1 MARRGVQTKETAMQA
16 QLLIGGRLVT
26 HRAEGPRGAAD
37 AHRGGARGRGGGAA
51 RHGEAIEP
59 LHIAV
64 RAARAGAV
72 AAALAA
78 LLGAC
83 GARAQ
88 GPRAA
93 ADADKEL
100 RVYNWADYI
109 GKDTLAN
116 FEAATGIKVIYD
128 TYDADETLEAKMM
141 AGDSGYDVVTTSTDY
156 FSRQIKAGIYRPLDR
171 SLLPNWNNLDPH
183 VLAIEAQ
190 ADPGNRHAMPY
201 LKHVNG
207 FAYNVDLIRARMPD
221 APLDSLDMIF
231 KPEIVRRF
239 ADCGVTFL
247 DQPEDGLLL
256 AVRPYIRA
264 FDSSEYMNGLANGEF
279 CISMSWS
286 GDYATSRARATT
298 AGVDVHLA
306 FSAPNEGSNASFDA
320 WLIPADAPHPLA
332 AHKFL
337 NYILEPRVIAAITNH
352 IHYANDNLAANA
364 YVEPQILNDPAVY
377 PTPAMEARLY
387 QSREAGPALERLRT
401 RTWTRIKTA
410 L

>member
-1 MARRGVQTKETAMQA
+1 MRASGSSACRG
-16 QLLIGGRLVT
+16 
-26 HRAEGPRGAAD
+26 
-37 AHRGGARGRGGGAA
+37 
-51 RHGEAIEP
+51 
-59 LHIAV
+59 
-64 RAARAGAV
+64 
-72 AAALAA
+72 AAALALVA
-78 LLGAC
+78 AGLTGAC
-83 GARAQ
+83 GH
-88 GPRAA
+88 GPAA
-93 ADADKEL
+93 PHAAGAEEREL

-109 GKDTLAN
+109 GKDTIAN

-141 AGDSGYDVVTTSTDY
+141 AGDSGYDVVSASTDF

-171 SLLPNWNNLDPH
+171 SLLPNWQNLDPR

-201 LKHVNG
+201 LRHVNG

-221 APLDSLDMIF
+221 APVDSLDMIF
-231 KPEIVRRF
+231 KPEAIRRF

-247 DQPEDGLLL
+247 DQPEDVLQLALNYLHLDPNTTRPEDYRQAEKLLL

-286 GDYATSRARATT
+286 GDYATARARAKA

-306 FSAPNEGSNASFDA
+306 FTAPKEGSNGSYDA

-332 AHKFL
+332 AHRFL
-337 NYILEPRVIAAITNH
+337 NFILEPRVIAAITNH
-352 IHYANDNLAANA
+352 IHYANDNQAANA
-364 YVEPQILNDPAVY
+364 YVDPQILKDPAVY

-401 RTWTRIKTA
+401 RTWTRIKTN

>member
-1 MARRGVQTKETAMQA
+1 M
-16 QLLIGGRLVT
+16 
-26 HRAEGPRGAAD
+26 
-37 AHRGGARGRGGGAA
+37 
-51 RHGEAIEP
+51 
-59 LHIAV
+59 

-72 AAALAA
+72 VAALAVAA

-93 ADADKEL
+93 ADAEKEL

-109 GKDTLAN
+109 GKDTVAD

-141 AGDSGYDVVTTSTDY
+141 AGDSGYDVVSTSTDF

-171 SLLPNWNNLDPH
+171 SLLPNWKNLDPH

-221 APLDSLDMIF
+221 APVDSLDMIF
-231 KPEIVRRF
+231 KPEIIRRF

-247 DQPEDGLLL
+247 DQAEDVLQLALNYLHLDPNTTRVQDYRQAERLLL

-286 GDYATSRARATT
+286 GDYATSRARATA

-306 FSAPNEGSNASFDA
+306 FSAPKEGSNGSFDA

-364 YVEPQILNDPAVY
+364 YVDPQILNDPAVY

-387 QSREAGPALERLRT
+387 RSSEAGPALERLRT